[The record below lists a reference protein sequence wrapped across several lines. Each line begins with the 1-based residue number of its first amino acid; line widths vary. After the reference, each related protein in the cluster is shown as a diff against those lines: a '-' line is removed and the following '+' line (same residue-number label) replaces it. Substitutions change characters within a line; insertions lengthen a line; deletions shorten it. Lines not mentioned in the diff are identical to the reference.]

1 MKIISSTDLMSR
13 GLDTHDVSKSTI
25 PILPLSQGLSYY
37 SLKYLSL
44 GIFFTLLY
52 ISKWSIIAICY
63 SLKSVPLSIFFWN
76 FVVYIIP
83 QKKTPLGIFFTI
95 ISRLLMWSTTTFHW
109 TRLTTYIELAE
120 LEGLEVARYFSFFL
134 IVALLNI
141 CSSEWSGHKLCRQP
155 RWGEGGSESGDCR
168 EEKHWNPA
176 GGRNY
181 FQPGLI
187 LANFQVN
194 SNIIRIIRFRRER
207 WERTQ
212 GLGQ

>member
-44 GIFFTLLY
+44 GIFFTPLY
-52 ISKWSIIAICY
+52 ISKWSFIAIYY
-63 SLKSVPLSIFFWN
+63 SLKTVPLSIFLFE
-76 FVVYIIP
+76 YI
-83 QKKTPLGIFFTI
+83 FTI

-134 IVALLNI
+134 IVFLLNI

-155 RWGEGGSESGDCR
+155 WWGEGGAESGDCR

-187 LANFQVN
+187 WANFQVN

-212 GLGQ
+212 GLDQ